1 MTMNICNSALNFL
14 KPKEL
19 FRSNNSHKRQA
30 KKKIKIKWTDVYL
43 LIIQHEKINSLS
55 LHCPI

>member
-30 KKKIKIKWTDVYL
+30 NKKLKYTWTDVYL
-43 LIIQHEKINSLS
+43 LIIQHKKINSLS
-55 LHCPI
+55 LH